1 MKIALCQILKF
12 PSFLR
17 EVSDDKL
24 EIQTAYKI
32 FKLNKS
38 VEEHIRFYDENLKK
52 IIDTYA
58 MYDEQGQ
65 LKRDEKNGILIS
77 KDNIDICTKKIQ
89 ELNECL
95 VDIPEIYFYINEF
108 DGIKLSLEALEP
120 IFPLIVE

>member
-1 MKIALCQILKF
+1 MKVVLYQILKF
-12 PSFLR
+12 PNFLK
-17 EVSDDKL
+17 EVSDKKL
-24 EIQTAYKI
+24 GIQTTYKI

-38 VEEHIRFYDENLKK
+38 VEEHIKFYDENLKK

-65 LKRDEKNGILIS
+65 LQRDEKNGILIS

-120 IFPLIVE
+120 IFPLIIE